1 MAIVEILE
9 IWSKLNKNQSSVI
22 TIILNEVVISDDC
35 FFISNMD
42 YYPVSASTVQTLD
55 NVVNSQYFSL
65 KFKRK
70 EVPFHLIEIRFH

>member
-1 MAIVEILE
+1 MGIVEILE
-9 IWSKLNKNQSSVI
+9 IWYKLNKNQSSVI
-22 TIILNEVVISDDC
+22 TIILNEVVIADDC

-65 KFKRK
+65 KLKCK
-70 EVPFHLIEIRFH
+70 EVAFHLMEICFH